1 MKKKAIILVILVLFI
16 SAIGF
21 IVATNITV
29 GPFSNEGRKDTYSRD
44 ITYIDEAREI
54 PIVISIDFDIE
65 HGSDEDYTFMIFN
78 KDSKISY
85 DAKIQSG
92 EVSILIK
99 DGNTIIEKFVI
110 GESGEGILDAEFD
123 PNYAYTM
130 QIMIDAGKGS
140 LELNWE
146 G

>member
-1 MKKKAIILVILVLFI
+1 
-16 SAIGF
+16 
-21 IVATNITV
+21 
-29 GPFSNEGRKDTYSRD
+29 
-44 ITYIDEAREI
+44 
-54 PIVISIDFDIE
+54 
-65 HGSDEDYTFMIFN
+65 MIFN